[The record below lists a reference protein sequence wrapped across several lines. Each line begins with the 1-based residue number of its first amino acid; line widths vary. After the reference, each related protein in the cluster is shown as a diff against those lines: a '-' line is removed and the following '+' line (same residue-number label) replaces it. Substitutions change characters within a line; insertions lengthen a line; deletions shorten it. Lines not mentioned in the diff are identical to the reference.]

1 MGSVALAASEG
12 LTAAT
17 GGGVACVNG
26 LGVGNGNGKGNGAG
40 VLQAVRPK
48 TMQQADKATA
58 AHMGR
63 TMDRDIIGK

>member
-1 MGSVALAASEG
+1 MDSVALEASEG